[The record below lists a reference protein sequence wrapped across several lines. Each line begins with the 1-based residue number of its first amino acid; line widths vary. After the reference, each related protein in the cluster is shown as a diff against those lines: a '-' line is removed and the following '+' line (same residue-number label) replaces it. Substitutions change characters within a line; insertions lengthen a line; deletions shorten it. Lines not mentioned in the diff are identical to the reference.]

1 MIIRK
6 DKIKMKNQNL
16 MRILKMMMKRMLQ
29 IKLFKKNSQISNIV
43 ANYMQIFKK
52 CILKQ
57 ELTVNKI
64 YGLLNLL
71 NLQEAEELF

>member
-52 CILKQ
+52 CILRQ
-57 ELTVNKI
+57 QLTGNKI

>member
-16 MRILKMMMKRMLQ
+16 MRILKMMMKRILQ

-43 ANYMQIFKK
+43 VNYMQIFKK
-52 CILKQ
+52 CILRQ
-57 ELTVNKI
+57 QLTGNKI

>member
-43 ANYMQIFKK
+43 VNYMQIFKK
-52 CILKQ
+52 CILRQ
-57 ELTVNKI
+57 QLTGNKI